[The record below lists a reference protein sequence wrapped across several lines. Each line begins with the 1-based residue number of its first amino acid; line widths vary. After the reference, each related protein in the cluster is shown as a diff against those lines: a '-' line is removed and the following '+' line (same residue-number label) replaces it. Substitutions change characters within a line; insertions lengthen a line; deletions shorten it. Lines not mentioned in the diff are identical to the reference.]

1 MEPGLDDSHIF
12 ADAGMTFPNG
22 CHVAEIEIDPETGV
36 VSVVKYTAVDDFGN
50 IVNPLLVDGQNH
62 GGITQGIGQA
72 LFEHTV
78 YGEDGQLQTG
88 SFMDYTMPRAD
99 GVPSFSLSFL
109 NTPATGNPLGL
120 KGVAEAGT
128 IAAPPAVMNAIVDA
142 LHRRKEQVQID
153 MPATPLAVWQAL
165 NA

>member
-1 MEPGLDDSHIF
+1 M
-12 ADAGMTFPNG
+12 
-22 CHVAEIEIDPETGV
+22 
-36 VSVVKYTAVDDFGN
+36 
-50 IVNPLLVDGQNH
+50 NPLLVDGQNH

-72 LFEHTV
+72 LYEHTV

-99 GVPSFSLSFL
+99 GVPSFSLSTQ
-109 NTPATGNPLGL
+109 NIPATGNPLGI

-128 IAAPPAVMNAIVDA
+128 IGAPPAVMNAVVDA
-142 LHRRKEQVQID
+142 LHSRKEDVQID

-165 NA
+165 NG